1 MKNTLRS
8 LILGLAAL
16 TTFAHAAPNDD
27 PAAVATTVVTALVNG
42 DADTVLSHTQILE
55 PEDEKYAKEILGEA
69 EYKKIV
75 DEENQKL
82 KAYIIDISKKLKKE
96 LKDVKD
102 FNLKPSEI
110 TYTNADKTRAKTTFT
125 LTVEY
130 KDGSKMEKDD
140 LTFPLIKTVQGW
152 KVTLK

>member
-69 EYKKIV
+69 EYKKMV
-75 DEENQKL
+75 DEGNQKL
-82 KAYIIDISKKLKKE
+82 KARIIDISKEFKN
-96 LKDVKD
+96 VKD

-130 KDGSKMEKDD
+130 KDGSKKENDG
-140 LTFPLIKTVQGW
+140 LTFPLIKTEQGW
-152 KVTLK
+152 KIFFN

>member
-27 PAAVATTVVTALVNG
+27 PAAVATTFVTALVNG

-69 EYKKIV
+69 EYKKMV
-75 DEENQKL
+75 DEGNQKL
-82 KAYIIDISKKLKKE
+82 KARIIDISKE
-96 LKDVKD
+96 FKDVKD

-130 KDGSKMEKDD
+130 KDGSKKGKDD
-140 LTFPLIKTVQGW
+140 LTFPLIKTEQGW
-152 KVTLK
+152 KIIFN

>member
-8 LILGLAAL
+8 LILGLAAF
-16 TTFAHAAPNDD
+16 TTFVHAAPNDD
-27 PAAVATTVVTALVNG
+27 PAAVATTFVTALVNG

-69 EYKKIV
+69 EYKKMV
-75 DEENQKL
+75 DEGNQKL
-82 KAYIIDISKKLKKE
+82 KARIIDISKE
-96 LKDVKD
+96 FKDVKD

-140 LTFPLIKTVQGW
+140 LTFPLIKTEQGW
-152 KVTLK
+152 KIIFN

>member
-27 PAAVATTVVTALVNG
+27 PAAVATTFVTALVNG

-69 EYKKIV
+69 EYKKMV
-75 DEENQKL
+75 DEGNQKL
-82 KAYIIDISKKLKKE
+82 KARIIDISKE
-96 LKDVKD
+96 FKDVKD

>member
-8 LILGLAAL
+8 LILGLAAF
-16 TTFAHAAPNDD
+16 TTFVHAAPNDD
-27 PAAVATTVVTALVNG
+27 PAAVATTFVTALVNG

-69 EYKKIV
+69 EYKKMV
-75 DEENQKL
+75 DEGNQKL
-82 KAYIIDISKKLKKE
+82 KARIIDISKE
-96 LKDVKD
+96 FKDVKD

-130 KDGSKMEKDD
+130 KDGSKKGKDD
-140 LTFPLIKTVQGW
+140 LTFPLIKTEQGW
-152 KVTLK
+152 KIIYN

>member
-8 LILGLAAL
+8 LILGLAAF
-16 TTFAHAAPNDD
+16 TTFVHAAPNDD

-42 DADTVLSHTQILE
+42 DADTVLSHTQILK

-69 EYKKIV
+69 EYKKMV
-75 DEENQKL
+75 DEGNQKL
-82 KAYIIDISKKLKKE
+82 KARIIDISKE
-96 LKDVKD
+96 FKDVKD

-130 KDGSKMEKDD
+130 KDGSKKENDG
-140 LTFPLIKTVQGW
+140 LTYPLIKTELGW
-152 KVTLK
+152 KIFFN

>member
-8 LILGLAAL
+8 LILGLAAF
-16 TTFAHAAPNDD
+16 TTFVHAAPNDD
-27 PAAVATTVVTALVNG
+27 PAAVATTFVTALVNG
-42 DADTVLSHTQILE
+42 DADTVLSHTQILK

-69 EYKKIV
+69 EYKKMV
-75 DEENQKL
+75 DEGNQKL
-82 KAYIIDISKKLKKE
+82 KARIIDISKEFKN
-96 LKDVKD
+96 VKD

>member
-8 LILGLAAL
+8 LILGLAAF
-16 TTFAHAAPNDD
+16 TTFVHAAPNDD
-27 PAAVATTVVTALVNG
+27 PAAVATTFVTALVNG
-42 DADTVLSHTQILE
+42 DADTVLSHTQILK

-69 EYKKIV
+69 EYKKMV
-75 DEENQKL
+75 DEGNQKL
-82 KAYIIDISKKLKKE
+82 KARIIDISKEFKN
-96 LKDVKD
+96 VKD

-130 KDGSKMEKDD
+130 KDGSKKENDG
-140 LTFPLIKTVQGW
+140 LTFPLIKTEQGW
-152 KVTLK
+152 KIFFN

>member
-8 LILGLAAL
+8 LILGLAAF
-16 TTFAHAAPNDD
+16 TTFVHAAPNDD
-27 PAAVATTVVTALVNG
+27 PAAVATTFVTALVNG

-69 EYKKIV
+69 EYKKMV
-75 DEENQKL
+75 DEGNQKL
-82 KAYIIDISKKLKKE
+82 KARIIDISKEFKN
-96 LKDVKD
+96 VKD

-130 KDGSKMEKDD
+130 KDGSKKENDG
-140 LTFPLIKTVQGW
+140 LTFPLIKTEQGW
-152 KVTLK
+152 KIFFN

>member
-42 DADTVLSHTQILE
+42 DADTVLSHTQILK

-69 EYKKIV
+69 EYKKMV
-75 DEENQKL
+75 DEGNQKL
-82 KAYIIDISKKLKKE
+82 KARIIDISKEFKN
-96 LKDVKD
+96 VKD

-130 KDGSKMEKDD
+130 KDGSKKENDG
-140 LTFPLIKTVQGW
+140 LTFPLIKTEQGW
-152 KVTLK
+152 KIFFN

>member
-1 MKNTLRS
+1 MKDTLRS
-8 LILGLAAL
+8 LILGLAAF
-16 TTFAHAAPNDD
+16 TTFVHAAPNDD
-27 PAAVATTVVTALVNG
+27 PAAVATTFVTALVNG

-69 EYKKIV
+69 EYKKMV
-75 DEENQKL
+75 DEGNQKL
-82 KAYIIDISKKLKKE
+82 KARIIDISKEFKN
-96 LKDVKD
+96 VKD

>member
-27 PAAVATTVVTALVNG
+27 PAAVATTFVTALVNG

-55 PEDEKYAKEILGEA
+55 PEDEKYAKETLGEA
-69 EYKKIV
+69 EYKKMV
-75 DEENQKL
+75 DEGNQKL
-82 KAYIIDISKKLKKE
+82 KARIIDISKE
-96 LKDVKD
+96 FKDVKD

-130 KDGSKMEKDD
+130 KDGSKMEKDG
-140 LTFPLIKTVQGW
+140 LTFPLIKTEQGW
-152 KVTLK
+152 KIIYN

>member
-42 DADTVLSHTQILE
+42 DADTVLSHTQILK

-69 EYKKIV
+69 EYKKMV
-75 DEENQKL
+75 DEGNQKL
-82 KAYIIDISKKLKKE
+82 KARIIDISKEFKN
-96 LKDVKD
+96 VKD

>member
-1 MKNTLRS
+1 MKDTLRS
-8 LILGLAAL
+8 LILGLAAF
-16 TTFAHAAPNDD
+16 TTFVHAAPNDD
-27 PAAVATTVVTALVNG
+27 PAAVATTFVTALVNG
-42 DADTVLSHTQILE
+42 DADTVLSHTQILK

-69 EYKKIV
+69 EYKKMV
-75 DEENQKL
+75 DEGNQKL
-82 KAYIIDISKKLKKE
+82 KARIIDISKEFKN
-96 LKDVKD
+96 VKD